1 MIFDYPSPQA
11 ERLHGPAGYAT
22 PESFRPWLRDEF
34 LFRCVFCLKR
44 ETWGQVTGEFEIDHF
59 EPQAVV
65 PERRVDYENLVY
77 SCRRCNAVKG
87 AQEIE
92 DPWKWLHS
100 DKLQVQQDG
109 TVHSD
114 LPEVQR
120 LILQMDLNSPRLI
133 QWRLMY
139 QRIVELAAT
148 HDRRLSD
155 RLTGFPDDLPDLS
168 QLRPPHNSR
177 PSGVSQSCF
186 MRRQRGELH
195 SVY

>member
-1 MIFDYPSPQA
+1 VIFDYPIPQS
-11 ERLHGPAGYAT
+11 ERIHGPAGYAT

-59 EPQAVV
+59 EPQAIV

-87 AQEIE
+87 NLEIE
-92 DPWKWLHS
+92 DPWKWLRS
-100 DKLQVQQDG
+100 DKLEIRQDG

-114 LPEVQR
+114 FPEVQR

-148 HDRRLSD
+148 HDPRLYV

-168 QLRPPHNSR
+168 QRRPPHNSR
-177 PSGVSQSCF
+177 PSGVRRSCF
-186 MRRQRGELH
+186 MRRQHGELPA
-195 SVY
+195 VY